1 MNFLAHAWLAGP
13 DEALRLGGLLGD
25 FVKGPLPGTLP
36 EAVARGVRLHRA
48 IDSFADA
55 HPAFQASRLRVSP
68 ARRRVAG
75 VMVDMFYDHFLARYW
90 LEYHPAEP
98 LPAFT
103 ARQYRL
109 LAGMGAE
116 LPPRLARILP
126 AMQADDWLASYQDE
140 AVIVR
145 ALDRMATR
153 LTRANPLPGAGAELL
168 TNYAGFEADFRRF
181 IADARS
187 FAANWRAAGND
198 PGGEAR

>member
-25 FVKGPLPGTLP
+25 FVKGPLPGSLS

-48 IDSFADA
+48 IDSFADR

-126 AMQADDWLASYQDE
+126 AMQADDWLASYRDE
-140 AVIVR
+140 AVIAR

-153 LTRANPLPGAGAELL
+153 LTRTNPLPGAGAELL

-181 IADARS
+181 ITDARC
-187 FAANWRAAGND
+187 FAAGWRAAGGD
-198 PGGEAR
+198 PGGAAR